1 MVPGLT
7 GEVGP
12 EAALSF
18 SLVDWSGVMTITD
31 SCARERQETIRD
43 ARDVLF
49 CIPSLTR
56 TCFQPLPSVVGHHLY
71 KTITNF
77 VKEIAGCQMQRFTLQ
92 YGQGFA

>member
-12 EAALSF
+12 EAELGF
-18 SLVDWSGVMTITD
+18 SLADRSVVMTITG
-31 SCARERQETIRD
+31 SWAREGQETIGD

-56 TCFQPLPSVVGHHLY
+56 TCFQPLPSVVGHRLY
-71 KTITNF
+71 KTITDF

-92 YGQGFA
+92 YGQDFA